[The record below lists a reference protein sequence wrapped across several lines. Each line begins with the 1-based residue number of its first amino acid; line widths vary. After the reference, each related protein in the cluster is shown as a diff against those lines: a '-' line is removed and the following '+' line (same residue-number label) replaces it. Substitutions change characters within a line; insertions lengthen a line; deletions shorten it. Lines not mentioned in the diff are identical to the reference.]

1 MNHHLQYSLR
11 FKPHKPVLGVVSC
24 QWARQPL
31 GGELTKNL
39 QLIGKPSSGGYTLI
53 GARMS
58 PLVTTDAGHEACKQG
73 IGYTRP
79 PRWNKQNTNEQRKN
93 RDCSR
98 PLAAVNLDANDSSK
112 CCVHKREESSYKK
125 KKKKNYSGLVMSLC
139 RSALDLMHTLLRWF
153 AVVIKAKRQLSRHL
167 KCPQNGS
174 FAYGVTV
181 LATAWRRETKK
192 NEIKQL
198 KI

>member
-73 IGYTRP
+73 IGYTP
-79 PRWNKQNTNEQRKN
+79 PRDEINKTPTSNARTETAP
-93 RDCSR
+93 D
-98 PLAAVNLDANDSSK
+98 
-112 CCVHKREESSYKK
+112 H
-125 KKKKNYSGLVMSLC
+125 
-139 RSALDLMHTLLRWF
+139 LL
-153 AVVIKAKRQLSRHL
+153 
-167 KCPQNGS
+167 P
-174 FAYGVTV
+174 
-181 LATAWRRETKK
+181 
-192 NEIKQL
+192 
-198 KI
+198 

>member
-112 CCVHKREESSYKK
+112 CCVHKREESSYKNK
-125 KKKKNYSGLVMSLC
+125 KTTVDWWWVSVEAPSISCTRYCV
-139 RSALDLMHTLLRWF
+139 DLQWWLR
-153 AVVIKAKRQLSRHL
+153 
-167 KCPQNGS
+167 QNVS
-174 FAYGVTV
+174 Y
-181 LATAWRRETKK
+181 RD
-192 NEIKQL
+192 I
-198 KI
+198 